1 MTAPKKYGI
10 INTTKK
16 ERGRLNMKK
25 VIFTVE
31 YKGAFIAKSAW
42 VKIADLAKFI
52 ATHEVIGI
60 A

>member
-1 MTAPKKYGI
+1 
-10 INTTKK
+10 
-16 ERGRLNMKK
+16 MKK

-52 ATHEVIGI
+52 ASHDVIGVQ
-60 A
+60 